1 MSIALEDPKAWKIP
15 HLFCL
20 SPTKKTP
27 KKTLRNPARW
37 APSRPL
43 YSRWSYG
50 APYKWPKI
58 NGFPW
63 DYVTLLFRDPYP
75 APSSPF
81 IRVSASGPSTP
92 RLPPT
97 IQGSESPRPRKAM
110 DPEGFHQTGMT
121 VRMVEVKSGY
131 MTHPV
136 DMVHILLFN
145 RAFYTSQLVRTCP
158 HGGGWFRS

>member
-1 MSIALEDPKAWKIP
+1 MSIALEDPKAWKNP

-20 SPTKKTP
+20 SPTKNPP

-37 APSRPL
+37 APSRSL
-43 YSRWSYG
+43 YSKWSYG

-81 IRVSASGPSTP
+81 IRP
-92 RLPPT
+92 RPRGHPPPGCHLPF
-97 IQGSESPRPRKAM
+97 QGSESPRPRKAM
-110 DPEGFHQTGMT
+110 DPEGFHQTGIVMRFFW
-121 VRMVEVKSGY
+121 VGHGY
-131 MTHPV
+131 TPRKLH
-136 DMVHILLFN
+136 DGLD
-145 RAFYTSQLVRTCP
+145 
-158 HGGGWFRS
+158 GGGNPGKTHQLILGTYPY